1 MGIKKN
7 NEETLRQF
15 QQYIHQFPEEEEN
28 LKPFISFIKESEELF
43 DRSVSPGHIT
53 GSGFVLHPNN
63 PDYMLMLFHKS
74 LERWLQPGG
83 HVDPGETPE
92 EAAIREVK
100 EETNIDARLHSVHK
114 EQHYPF
120 DVNIH
125 YIPANERKGE
135 PGHFHYDFRYLLM
148 TDETE
153 IGQNDE
159 GHDVRWVD
167 VTEILDES
175 LSRAIKQIK
184 SILAGQ

>member
-1 MGIKKN
+1 METKTNK
-7 NEETLRQF
+7 EETLRQF
-15 QQYIHQFPEEEEN
+15 QTYMLQFPEEAEN
-28 LKPFISFIKESEELF
+28 LIPFISFIKDREELF

-53 GSGFVLHPNN
+53 GSGFVLHPNK
-63 PDYMLMLFHKS
+63 PDHILMLFHKS

-100 EETNIDARLHSVHK
+100 EETGIDVRLHSVHK
-114 EQHYPF
+114 EQLYPF

-125 YIPANERKGE
+125 YIPTNKQKGE
-135 PGHFHYDFRYLLM
+135 PGHFHYDFRYLFV

-159 GHDVRWVD
+159 DHDVRWVH
-167 VTEILDES
+167 VSEIPDQLMA
-175 LSRAIKQIK
+175 RAIKQIQA
-184 SILAGQ
+184 LHQ